1 MLNLFVWVKGEA
13 NGKFSYYFSSLIHFI
28 VCSNFLIVDNSS
40 IWIYTYNGR
49 LHLNPRYPGSQAQ
62 IPHLHSK
69 LISLGLDTMA
79 VRDYADQT
87 RNLFILNL
95 IFAFIIFF
103 ISVIHIFD
111 LLPGASRQEEPYQI
125 QNKSSLTEI
134 SLCRAGN
141 SDDQYL
147 VFIDKNRDL
156 YITSVRSGPD
166 FVIYKIGKVV
176 LFRTILERS
185 LFFF

>member
-1 MLNLFVWVKGEA
+1 M
-13 NGKFSYYFSSLIHFI
+13 
-28 VCSNFLIVDNSS
+28 DNSS

-62 IPHLHSK
+62 IPHLHCK

-87 RNLFILNL
+87 SNLLILNF
-95 IFAFIIFF
+95 IFAVIVYF

-111 LLPGASRQEEPYQI
+111 LMPGASRQEEPYQI

-147 VFIDKNRDL
+147 VFIDENRDL

-166 FVIYKIGKVV
+166 FVIYKIGKV
-176 LFRTILERS
+176 LILSTSFESS
-185 LFFF
+185 LFFFRCCRNTGDFSNMVE